1 MKKKLTEKL
10 TTIKK
15 EKIKTERNFGN
26 NLKEL
31 INHHLDCAEKDWQQ
45 VRHNFNE
52 CTISP
57 DDINDLNRQSIDG
70 ESISDE
76 YITDGSINSIGKNIV
91 SEPISSF
98 PPSYYRHANNI
109 ESTLKKEM
117 IETLIPGYPFLENN
131 KPEVGEFVAF
141 MMDMRNSSSSFKQ
154 YSTSP
159 IIECGLQK
167 IFYET
172 SSLIPAITYTAAQ
185 EGGKVTELL
194 GDGALILFHIKP
206 GNLINVIN
214 RAYVAAEI
222 CINNTMHHVNDIL
235 WQRYKFPP
243 LKIGIGLS
251 YGSAI
256 IKVMNVSG
264 YHPKVIGQCVWEA
277 AKLSNGENTIGLSKE
292 IEEILNLTKAY

>member
-1 MKKKLTEKL
+1 MNKKPTPKI

-15 EKIKTERNFGN
+15 ENIKKECKFEHD
-26 NLKEL
+26 LKEL
-31 INHHLDCAEKDWQQ
+31 INYHLDCAEKDWQQ
-45 VRHNFNE
+45 VRHNFNKYSLS
-52 CTISP
+52 T
-57 DDINDLNRQSIDG
+57 DKINDHAHQLIIG
-70 ESISDE
+70 
-76 YITDGSINSIGKNIV
+76 GSINSIGKNIV
-91 SEPISSF
+91 SQPIIA
-98 PPSYYRHANNI
+98 PPSSYYRHENNVDSI
-109 ESTLKKEM
+109 LKKEM
-117 IETLIPGYPFLENN
+117 VETLIPGYPFLEND
-131 KPEVGEFVAF
+131 KPEVSEFVAF

-185 EGGKVTELL
+185 EGGKATELL

-206 GNLINVIN
+206 GSLINVIN
-214 RAYVAAEI
+214 KAYIAAEK
-222 CINNTMHHVNDIL
+222 CINNTMHHINDIL

-251 YGSAI
+251 YGAAI
-256 IKVMNVSG
+256 IKVMNVNG

-277 AKLSNGENTIGLSKE
+277 AKLSNGENTIGLSEE
-292 IEEILNLTKAY
+292 IQKILNLTKAC